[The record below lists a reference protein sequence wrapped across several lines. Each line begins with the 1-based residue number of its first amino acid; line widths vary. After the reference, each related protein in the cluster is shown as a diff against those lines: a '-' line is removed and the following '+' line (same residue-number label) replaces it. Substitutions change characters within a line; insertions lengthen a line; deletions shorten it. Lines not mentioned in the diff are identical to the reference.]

1 MNRTTIGAL
10 ALLVP
15 MVFLSA
21 CGSDNESVT
30 TSAPPSV
37 SASTSKSPS
46 ASASASAAALPNI
59 TVKGAYVPAASADAS
74 TTAFAYDQ
82 KLVPAGA
89 GAEVTL
95 ASHDGRTNVSLKA
108 TDYLPNRTY
117 GAHLH
122 VNPCGTDPEAAGPR
136 FQYNVDPA
144 ATKSPSVDPRYA
156 NPQNEVWLDFTTD
169 ASGNAS
175 VTTEQPWALT
185 ADRQPHSMVVHAEK
199 THTGAGNVDSAGTR
213 VSCLTLSK

>member
-21 CGSDNESVT
+21 CGSGDNSVT
-30 TSAPPSV
+30 ASASPSV

-59 TVKGAYVPAASADAS
+59 TAKGTYVPAASADAS

-95 ASHDGRTNVSLKA
+95 TSRDGRTNVSLKA
-108 TDYLPNRTY
+108 TGYLPNRTY

-122 VNPCGTDPEAAGPR
+122 VKPCGTDPQAAGSR
-136 FQYNVDPA
+136 FQHNVDPA
-144 ATKSPSVDPRYA
+144 ATESQSVDPAYS

-175 VTTEQPWALT
+175 VTAEQPWALT
-185 ADRQPHSMVVHAEK
+185 ADRQPRSLVVHAEK
-199 THTGAGNVDSAGTR
+199 THTEASKRVTAGVR
-213 VSCLTLSK
+213 VSCLTLSA